1 MNDNYE
7 NFKEQVRSQADIVKV
22 VSDYV
27 ALKKK
32 GPRYWGCCPFH
43 SEKTPSFTVTPQKN
57 LFHCFGCHAGGD
69 VFNFIM
75 KIENTTSPKL

>member
-32 GPRYWGCCPFH
+32 GRVTGLL
-43 SEKTPSFTVTPQKN
+43 SFSQ
-57 LFHCFGCHAGGD
+57 
-69 VFNFIM
+69 
-75 KIENTTSPKL
+75 